1 LYDHIEVYLDESGDL
16 GFSASSS
23 RHFVVVALASSE
35 PIELARL
42 VKRIRQRRF
51 PTRLKAM
58 EFKFRSSPESVRRLF
73 CCGIA
78 RTSAQI
84 AWGGIYKPN
93 TASAWQNDKS
103 ELYTHVCSR
112 TLSELTRHLHTK
124 SIHVV
129 LDKWSSSRTVRRHL
143 EAYLGETV
151 RGSHMGYLAPSL
163 EISHLDSVDSV
174 GIQVADF
181 VAGAVFQS
189 LERSNQ
195 VYIDLIGERIVH
207 GGLYW

>member
-1 LYDHIEVYLDESGDL
+1 LYDQVDVYLDESGDL

-23 RHFVVVALASSE
+23 RHFVVVALASHE

-51 PTRLKAM
+51 PSRLKTM

-73 CCGIA
+73 CRGIA
-78 RTSAQI
+78 RTNAKI
-84 AWGGIYKPN
+84 AWGGINKSN
-93 TASAWQNDKS
+93 TASTWQNDKN
-103 ELYTHVCSR
+103 ELYVHVCSR
-112 TLSELTRHLHTK
+112 TLSELTRHIHTK
-124 SIHVV
+124 SIHVI
-129 LDKWSSSRTVRRHL
+129 LDKWSSNRTVRRHL
-143 EAYLGETV
+143 EEYLGETV
-151 RGSHMGYLAPSL
+151 RCRHTGYFAPSL
-163 EISHLDSVDSV
+163 EISHLNSADSV

-207 GGLYW
+207 GALYW

>member
-1 LYDHIEVYLDESGDL
+1 MYDHIEVYLDESGDL

-23 RHFVVVALASSE
+23 RHFVVVALASRE

-51 PTRLKAM
+51 PSRLKAM

-84 AWGGIYKPN
+84 AWGGIDKPN
-93 TASAWQNDKS
+93 TASTWQNDKS

-112 TLSELTRHLHTK
+112 TLSELTSHLHTK

-143 EAYLGETV
+143 EEYLGETV
-151 RGSHMGYLAPSL
+151 RSSHMGYLAPSM
-163 EISHLDSVDSV
+163 EISHLDSIDSV